1 MNSEIPKSVLDQI
14 KTVKE
19 LDSNDIQNKIFKIN
33 VNCIID
39 DFDNDVRIA
48 YVDGNFYKT
57 ESFYGDGCLIKNK
70 NGLEIKEPYD
80 FSELEILDI
89 YKLAEDDDKQNI
101 FIANEDEKLYLFLPY
116 ININVENEKLIVNY
130 EKYIFQF
137 SRDSI
142 NFADGYS
149 YYNEK
154 NLEIMQKFIDCPN
167 FQDIDDWHVTLEMC
181 IAIMENHNCYLFLKE
196 NELLANIKS
205 EKDFDLY
212 VLLFNNNF
220 LQELNNDK
228 INILLLQIKDLID
241 LLDDNNCEIFTV
253 NELIDIINN
262 AESDKEDISKQIIL
276 EKYYKFILKEISCF
290 GYLGD
295 KNPFILTENYWI
307 QF

>member
-70 NGLEIKEPYD
+70 NDLEIKEPYD

-101 FIANEDEKLYLFLPY
+101 FIANEDGKLYLFLPY

-276 EKYYKFILKEISCF
+276 EKYYKFILKEISYF
-290 GYLGD
+290 GYLGY
-295 KNPFILTENYWI
+295 KNPLIQTEDYWI

>member
-1 MNSEIPKSVLDQI
+1 MTSQ
-14 KTVKE
+14 
-19 LDSNDIQNKIFKIN
+19 
-33 VNCIID
+33 
-39 DFDNDVRIA
+39 
-48 YVDGNFYKT
+48 
-57 ESFYGDGCLIKNK
+57 
-70 NGLEIKEPYD
+70 EIKEPYD

-101 FIANEDEKLYLFLPY
+101 FIANEDGKLYLFLPY

-137 SRDSI
+137 TRDSI

-154 NLEIMQKFIDCPN
+154 NLEIMQTFINFPN
-167 FQDIDDWHVTLEMC
+167 FQDIDDWHVVVEMC
-181 IAIMENHNCYLFLKE
+181 VAIMGNHNCYLFLKE
-196 NELLANIKS
+196 NELLVNIKS

-212 VLLFNNNF
+212 CLLFNNNF
-220 LQELNNDK
+220 LQELNNDE
-228 INILLLQIKDLID
+228 INIFLLQIKGLID
-241 LLDDNNCEIFTV
+241 LLDDNNCEIFTA
-253 NELIDIINN
+253 NELINIINN

-295 KNPFILTENYWI
+295 KNPLILTENYSI